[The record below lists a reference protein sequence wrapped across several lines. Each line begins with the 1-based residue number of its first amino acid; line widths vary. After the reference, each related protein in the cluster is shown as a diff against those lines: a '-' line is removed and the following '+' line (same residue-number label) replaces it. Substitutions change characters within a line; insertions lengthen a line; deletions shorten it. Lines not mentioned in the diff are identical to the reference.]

1 MSTLISDLRYSLR
14 ALLSRPGFAAVA
26 VLTLALGIGANTA
39 MFSVLHGLFLA
50 PLPYPH
56 GERLVDVY
64 NTYPTSSLQDAG
76 SSIPDYLDRKQ
87 QATSLEDL
95 ALYTGANLN
104 LAEAGGQ
111 PERLVGLRATPS
123 LFSTLGVSA
132 AIGRVFGEEHAVPGN
147 DKVVLLSH
155 TLWRNRFGAD
165 PDIVGRSVRM
175 SGESWTVIGV
185 MPEGF
190 GFPNRSTQMWIPFAF
205 SDAERS
211 DNARGQEFSRSIGR
225 LREGA
230 TIAQLDA
237 ELDAIVARN
246 AERIGSL
253 TGLDEA
259 TATRAAGYAD
269 FLRGGNFTGRA
280 QSFRELQVGEARPM
294 VLILQGAVGLVLLI
308 AAANVANL
316 LLTRLTARQKE
327 LSVRNALGAS
337 RGRIARQLLAESLL
351 VGLAGGGV
359 GSVLAVG
366 LIELLPQ
373 IGLGNA
379 VERYP
384 IGLNLP
390 VLGFALAVSL
400 ASGLVAALVPV
411 LSLYSSNLSQVI
423 NDAGRIAGG
432 GRLAGASRN
441 LLVVLQMALATAL
454 LVGAGL
460 LLRSFVSV
468 QQQSPGFEPRGL
480 LTALVAL
487 PQNRYADLPAR
498 ARFVDDLLREVRAIP
513 GVELASWTSVLP
525 FSGNNS
531 QGSYN
536 IDGLTVDSATA
547 SPHGNQRDVDDDYFA
562 TMKIPLLQGRA
573 FGPGDHAEAAPVVI
587 IDQLLA
593 EKYFKD
599 ASPLGQRLNRG
610 DGQPWATVVGVVPAI
625 KHGNLRDV
633 PGKETLYWPLRQS
646 NTPFGS
652 LLLRGPNVGAPETAA
667 ALRAALAKV
676 DPEQPLFNLM
686 LMEDRIAL
694 SLDNQR
700 APMHL
705 IGAFAALALLLSAI
719 GIYAVLAF
727 SVSQR
732 TGELG
737 VRMAIGAGKREILG
751 LVLRH
756 GARLVAVGLGIGLVF
771 AIGLGQV
778 AKTQLFGVSPYDPL
792 TFLVVPPLLAAIALV
807 ACWLPARRAARID
820 PLVALRYE

>member
-1 MSTLISDLRYSLR
+1 
-14 ALLSRPGFAAVA
+14 
-26 VLTLALGIGANTA
+26 
-39 MFSVLHGLFLA
+39 
-50 PLPYPH
+50 
-56 GERLVDVY
+56 
-64 NTYPTSSLQDAG
+64 
-76 SSIPDYLDRKQ
+76 
-87 QATSLEDL
+87 
-95 ALYTGANLN
+95 
-104 LAEAGGQ
+104 
-111 PERLVGLRATPS
+111 
-123 LFSTLGVSA
+123 
-132 AIGRVFGEEHAVPGN
+132 
-147 DKVVLLSH
+147 
-155 TLWRNRFGAD
+155 
-165 PDIVGRSVRM
+165 
-175 SGESWTVIGV
+175 
-185 MPEGF
+185 
-190 GFPNRSTQMWIPFAF
+190 
-205 SDAERS
+205 
-211 DNARGQEFSRSIGR
+211 
-225 LREGA
+225 
-230 TIAQLDA
+230 
-237 ELDAIVARN
+237 
-246 AERIGSL
+246 
-253 TGLDEA
+253 
-259 TATRAAGYAD
+259 
-269 FLRGGNFTGRA
+269 
-280 QSFRELQVGEARPM
+280 
-294 VLILQGAVGLVLLI
+294 
-308 AAANVANL
+308 
-316 LLTRLTARQKE
+316 
-327 LSVRNALGAS
+327 
-337 RGRIARQLLAESLL
+337 
-351 VGLAGGGV
+351 
-359 GSVLAVG
+359 
-366 LIELLPQ
+366 
-373 IGLGNA
+373 
-379 VERYP
+379 
-384 IGLNLP
+384 
-390 VLGFALAVSL
+390 
-400 ASGLVAALVPV
+400 V

-536 IDGLTVDSATA
+536 IDGLTVDSAKA